1 MVPHTGPLLVL
12 LPGLG
17 AVATTFLAGVE
28 AIRRGHVQPIGAF
41 SQLGRIPLQ
50 EDGGEQPVSEALPL
64 APLEALHFAAWDIFP
79 DDAYEAACAAGVL
92 QAQDLHALRDF
103 LRQIRPMKAVFDRQY
118 VRKLDGPHVKQGRT
132 KRELAEALREDIRQA
147 KAAVGAERAVM
158 VWCASTEVY
167 LELAPCHRSLQAFE
181 QGLERNDPAIAPSQ
195 IYAYAALQEGI
206 PYANATPN
214 RAADIPALEELAE
227 LKGVPIAG
235 KDLKTGQTLLKTVL
249 APALR
254 MRLLGVQGWFS
265 VNILGNRD
273 GWVLDDEGS
282 FRSKEATKSEVLD
295 GILSPQLYPELYG
308 ELYHKVRIH
317 YYPPRGDAKE
327 SWDVIDLVGWMGYPM
342 QLRVN
347 FSCRDS
353 ILAAPLVLDLVLFL
367 DLAAR
372 AGWRGPQSWLSFY
385 FKSPH
390 VRPGE
395 PVQHALAEQYRMLCG
410 ALRELALRW
419 RAARQELPQS

>member
-28 AIRRGHVQPIGAF
+28 AIRRGRVRPIGAF

-50 EDGGEQPVSEALPL
+50 EDGGEQPVPEVLPL

-79 DDAYEAACAAGVL
+79 DDAYEAARAAGVL
-92 QAQDLHALRDF
+92 QEQDLHALRDF

-147 KAAVGAERAVM
+147 KAAIGAERAVM

-167 LELAPCHRSLQAFE
+167 LELAPCHRSLRAFE

-195 IYAYAALQEGI
+195 IYAYAVLQEGI

-265 VNILGNRD
+265 VNILGI
-273 GWVLDDEGS
+273 GTVGCS
-282 FRSKEATKSEVLD
+282 TTKVASARRKPP
-295 GILSPQLYPELYG
+295 SP
-308 ELYHKVRIH
+308 RC
-317 YYPPRGDAKE
+317 
-327 SWDVIDLVGWMGYPM
+327 SMGYSRRSSIRSSTGSCTTRCASITTR
-342 QLRVN
+342 RVEM
-347 FSCRDS
+347 
-353 ILAAPLVLDLVLFL
+353 PK
-367 DLAAR
+367 R
-372 AGWRGPQSWLSFY
+372 AGTL
-385 FKSPH
+385 
-390 VRPGE
+390 
-395 PVQHALAEQYRMLCG
+395 
-410 ALRELALRW
+410 
-419 RAARQELPQS
+419 